1 MTQLASAGVFRL
13 RASTAFY
20 HDTLGLSCGGWES
33 RDMPFLVLTGSDFVP
48 LDVQN
53 GAQVSPDIF
62 HLGQEQLNI
71 IRKSALF
78 NHLPS
83 PFLVPRED

>member
-1 MTQLASAGVFRL
+1 
-13 RASTAFY
+13 
-20 HDTLGLSCGGWES
+20 
-33 RDMPFLVLTGSDFVP
+33 MPFLVFTGSVFEP

-62 HLGQEQLNI
+62 HLGKEQLNI

-78 NHLPS
+78 NHMPS

>member
-1 MTQLASAGVFRL
+1 
-13 RASTAFY
+13 
-20 HDTLGLSCGGWES
+20 
-33 RDMPFLVLTGSDFVP
+33 MPFLVFTGSVFEP

-62 HLGQEQLNI
+62 HSGKEQLNI
-71 IRKSALF
+71 IRKSSLF
-78 NHLPS
+78 NHMPS